1 MPDPACSFPDN
12 APGPWYVD
20 DDCICCGLCESVAPT
35 VFRLSD
41 DGSHNVVHRQ
51 PVQADEVLDAEDA
64 RDRCP
69 VDAIGRDRS

>member
-1 MPDPACSFPDN
+1 MPDPARSFPDN

-20 DDCICCGLCESVAPT
+20 DDCICCGLCESVAPA

-51 PVQADEVLDAEDA
+51 PNGTDELLDAEDA

-69 VDAIGRDRS
+69 VDAIGRDRP